1 MMTERTGSGIRTI
14 WLLAGLVLFSACPA
28 RVGWAA
34 ADPLSQ
40 VKDAVQEV
48 LHILQDEQLLA
59 PGMKEERRKQV
70 EAVVDTMFDFAKM
83 SKHVL
88 VGYWDERTP
97 EERQRFENLFA
108 RLVKQ
113 RYIGK
118 IDDYTGQKV
127 VFKKQRVK
135 GDRALIYTSLIDNGI
150 EIPITY
156 KLLKKGGQW
165 LAFDLKIENV
175 SLVANY
181 RQDFSRIIKKQGF
194 DGLIARMRAKVA
206 EIEAAGK

>member
-1 MMTERTGSGIRTI
+1 MTGRTGSRTKII
-14 WLLAGLVLFSACPA
+14 WLSAAVVLFAWGLARLSPA
-28 RVGWAA
+28 AN
-34 ADPLSQ
+34 DPLSQ

-48 LHILQDEQLLA
+48 LRILQDEQLLA
-59 PGMKEERRKQV
+59 PDMKEERRKRV

-88 VGYWDERTP
+88 VGYWNERTP
-97 EERQRFENLFA
+97 EERQRFKNLFA

-118 IDDYTGQKV
+118 IDNYTGQEV

-135 GDRALIYTSLIDNGI
+135 GDRALIYTSLIDKGI
-150 EIPITY
+150 AIPITY
-156 KLLKKGGQW
+156 KLFKNGDEW
-165 LAFDLKIENV
+165 LVFDMKIENV

-181 RQDFSRIIKKQGF
+181 RQDFSSIIKKEGF
-194 DGLIARMRAKVA
+194 DGLITRMRAKVA
-206 EIEAAGK
+206 EVEAGGK